1 MDLHSTESTRF
12 SNRFSKPLAIILN
25 SSLIV
30 FLNRSVRVDLAKAE
44 AVLWGREAETRIGK
58 FGGIYPIRVTVRWVW
73 RERRCGRSWTSS

>member
-44 AVLWGREAETRIGK
+44 AVL
-58 FGGIYPIRVTVRWVW
+58 
-73 RERRCGRSWTSS
+73 